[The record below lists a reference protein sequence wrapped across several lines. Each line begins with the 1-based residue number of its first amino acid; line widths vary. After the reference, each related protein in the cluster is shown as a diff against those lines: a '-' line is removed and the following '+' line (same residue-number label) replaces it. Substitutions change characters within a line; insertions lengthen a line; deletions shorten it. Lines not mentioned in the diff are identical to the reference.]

1 MRYEANF
8 VKVKQMNKMRVLV
21 VDFYDSFVFNLVHY
35 FESFGCQVEV
45 ISDAEININDL
56 DFLNGFQGITLSPGP
71 GLPQETRSMMA
82 IIAYCRGRIP
92 VLGVCLGMQGLG
104 IDLGGTLYNLDA
116 IRHGV
121 SQTIVKQKD
130 GFLLCDLPNQMD
142 VGLYHSWAIK
152 DIDPLSVQLSIF
164 GNSDDLFY
172 ESFLKNQTASNK
184 NISWNGKLNQEDVV
198 KTLHQYDALCLCST
212 FSEMSP
218 LVIQEAFAA
227 GSK

>member
-1 MRYEANF
+1 LMRYEANF

-82 IIAYCRGRIP
+82 IITYCRGRIP

-152 DIDPLSVQLSIF
+152 DIDPIIITAIDTDGVLMAIENPRTKQFGMQFHPESVMTSKGMEIVRNVLSKIF
-164 GNSDDLFY
+164 
-172 ESFLKNQTASNK
+172 
-184 NISWNGKLNQEDVV
+184 
-198 KTLHQYDALCLCST
+198 
-212 FSEMSP
+212 
-218 LVIQEAFAA
+218 
-227 GSK
+227 